1 MDWDSSSDS
10 DFEPPSTWQEN
21 QNPVITTTVANGVV
35 NVPPI
40 DTSAAAAGTE
50 AEPAAAAAAA
60 VPRERR
66 WERAWQL
73 NEMRAQTSDPKG
85 WSLAADKGLQLY
97 LQQFAAAALDRTK
110 QCEQQLDECV
120 AFGENSIFSYFSYF
134 YFYFYLFIFI

>member
-21 QNPVITTTVANGVV
+21 QNPVITTTVANGVD
-35 NVPPI
+35 VPPI
-40 DTSAAAAGTE
+40 D
-50 AEPAAAAAAA
+50 AAAAAAA
-60 VPRERR
+60 AEAAAAEPVVRERR

-73 NEMRAQTSDPKG
+73 NEMRAQTGDAKG

-110 QCEQQLDECV
+110 QCEQQLDE
-120 AFGENSIFSYFSYF
+120 
-134 YFYFYLFIFI
+134 